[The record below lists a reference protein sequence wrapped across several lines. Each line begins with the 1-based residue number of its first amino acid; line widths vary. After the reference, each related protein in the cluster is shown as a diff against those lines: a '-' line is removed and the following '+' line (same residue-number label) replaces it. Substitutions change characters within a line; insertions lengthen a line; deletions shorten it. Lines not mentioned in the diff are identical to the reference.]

1 MGLLGLGYQ
10 IKVVI
15 EVHSKVW
22 HTPSITVSV
31 DECSC
36 GSATVVRPSCFI
48 QVKGTSRD
56 NVVSVGNI
64 LKVGEKGEYQT
75 RLDIKFTSHT

>member
-15 EVHSKVW
+15 EVHSKMW

-31 DECSC
+31 DECSY
-36 GSATVVRPSCFI
+36 GSTTVVRPSCFI

-56 NVVSVGNI
+56 SVVSMGHM
-64 LKVGEKGEYQT
+64 LKVKTLWTE
-75 RLDIKFTSHT
+75 